1 MYSLKNG
8 EQIQK
13 EPTRVLLIE
22 GGSELEAGIPPNMAI
37 MVGSIKSAGH
47 EVRIFSLNDYKSQIK
62 TGDEVRVDTL
72 QVPPTDEEQLYKL
85 KNTDI
90 KEDFKAMIKE
100 FRPHIVGATATEPTY
115 LMGLSLIKL
124 VEDRKDIFRI
134 VGEAQKR
141 LKRKGSRAKPD

>member
-1 MYSLKNG
+1 MNNLKNG

-72 QVPPTDEEQLYKL
+72 QVPPTL
-85 KNTDI
+85 TS
-90 KEDFKAMIKE
+90 
-100 FRPHIVGATATEPTY
+100 TSTSTSTSTY
-115 LMGLSLIKL
+115 SCI
-124 VEDRKDIFRI
+124 
-134 VGEAQKR
+134 
-141 LKRKGSRAKPD
+141 